1 MKHDTVNRR
10 SFFSKGAT
18 LAMGTSGLVAATAGP
33 THATQL
39 TQTSDNEN
47 EIGPKKGYTPQVG
60 TLVSMMNWMR
70 GVVLS
75 PVRGM
80 SIKDLDYIHDENS
93 NSIGAMLLH
102 LAATEKYYQLN
113 TFDGMRWGSWDA
125 RISAEWDTPMDL
137 GERGRQMIKGNP
149 LDYYLEKLEEVRSYS
164 LQELAKR
171 DDDWLLSVDEGWGWG
186 PTNNYC
192 KWFHVVEHESNHN
205 GQIKYISSRI
215 S

>member
-1 MKHDTVNRR
+1 
-10 SFFSKGAT
+10 
-18 LAMGTSGLVAATAGP
+18 
-33 THATQL
+33 
-39 TQTSDNEN
+39 
-47 EIGPKKGYTPQVG
+47 
-60 TLVSMMNWMR
+60 MMNWMR
-70 GVVLS
+70 GPILNSVN
-75 PVRGM
+75 GM

-113 TFDGMRWGSWDA
+113 TLEEMTWGSWDA
-125 RISAEWDTPMDL
+125 KTSAEWDTPMEL

-149 LDYYLEKLEEVRSYS
+149 LDYYLDKLEEVRAHS

-171 DDDWLLSVDEGWGWG
+171 DDEWLLSVDEEWFWG

-215 S
+215 A

>member
-1 MKHDTVNRR
+1 MKQENFNRR
-10 SFFSKGAT
+10 QFLNKGT
-18 LAMGTSGLVAATAGP
+18 VVAAGTIAAVSP
-33 THATQL
+33 TVLQASPQY
-39 TQTSDNEN
+39 QTSDNKN
-47 EIGPKKGYTPQVG
+47 EIGPKTGYTPQVG

-70 GVVLS
+70 DVVLS

-80 SIKDLDYIHDENS
+80 SIAELDYIHDENS
-93 NSIGAMLLH
+93 NSIGGMLLH

-113 TFDGMRWGSWDA
+113 TFDNLRWGSWDK
-125 RISAEWDTPMDL
+125 RVSAEWDTPMDL

-149 LDYYLEKLEEVRSYS
+149 LDCYLEKLNAVRDHS
-164 LQELAKR
+164 LNQLSVR
-171 DDDWLLSVDEGWGWG
+171 DDEWLLSVDQNWGWG

-205 GQIKYISSRI
+205 GQIKYIKSRI

>member
-1 MKHDTVNRR
+1 MNKSNLNRR
-10 SFFSKGAT
+10 QFLNKG
-18 LAMGTSGLVAATAGP
+18 SVFTAG
-33 THATQL
+33 TL
-39 TQTSDNEN
+39 TAVHTPLSGGTYSQTADNRN

-70 GVVLS
+70 DVVLS

-80 SIKDLDYIHDENS
+80 SVKDLDYIHDDNS
-93 NSIGAMLLH
+93 NSIGGMLLH

-113 TFDGMRWGSWDA
+113 TFENLTWGSWDNK
-125 RISAEWDTPMDL
+125 ISAEWDTPMNL

-149 LDYYLEKLEEVRSYS
+149 LEYYLEKLSEVREYS
-164 LQELAKR
+164 LKVLASR
-171 DDDWLLSVDEGWGWG
+171 DDDWLLSVDENWGWG

>member
-1 MKHDTVNRR
+1 MKHTVNRR

-18 LAMGTSGLVAATAGP
+18 LAIGTTGLVAAAQP
-33 THATQL
+33 TYAAQL
-39 TQTSDNEN
+39 SQTTDNQN

-70 GVVLS
+70 DVVLS

-93 NSIGAMLLH
+93 NSIGGMLLH

-125 RISAEWDTPMDL
+125 KISAEWDTPMDL

-149 LDYYLEKLEEVRSYS
+149 LEFYLEKLEAVRSYS
-164 LQELAKR
+164 LQELAKL
-171 DDDWLLSVDEGWGWG
+171 DDEWLLSVDTAWGWG

>member
-1 MKHDTVNRR
+1 MKHAVNRR
-10 SFFSKGAT
+10 SFFSQGAT
-18 LAMGTSGLVAATAGP
+18 LAIGTTGLVAAAQP
-33 THATQL
+33 TYAAQL
-39 TQTSDNEN
+39 RQTTDNQN

-70 GVVLS
+70 DVVLS

-80 SIKDLDYIHDENS
+80 SIKELDYIHDENS

-113 TFDGMRWGSWDA
+113 TFDNMRWGSWDA
-125 RISAEWDTPMDL
+125 KISAEWDTPMDL

-149 LDYYLEKLEEVRSYS
+149 LDYYLEKLEQVRSHS

-171 DDDWLLSVDEGWGWG
+171 DDEWLLSVDEGWGWG

>member
-1 MKHDTVNRR
+1 MKYSNPNRR
-10 SFFSKGAT
+10 QFLNKGAALT
-18 LAMGTSGLVAATAGP
+18 ATTFIMSKTTSSPENSVS
-33 THATQL
+33 
-39 TQTSDNEN
+39 QTSDNQN

-70 GVVLS
+70 DVVLS
-75 PVRGM
+75 PVKGM
-80 SIKDLDYIHDENS
+80 SIRDLDYIHDENS

-113 TFDGMRWGSWDA
+113 TFENLKWGSWDNK
-125 RISAEWDTPMDL
+125 ISAEWDTPMDL

-149 LDYYLEKLEEVRSYS
+149 LDYYLEKLSAVREYS
-164 LQELAKR
+164 LKELAKR
-171 DDDWLLSVDEGWGWG
+171 DDEWLLFVDQNWGWG

-205 GQIKYISSRI
+205 GQIKYIKSRI